1 MKKLLTILLPIL
13 AVVGFSSIFIV
24 DETQQVVI
32 LQLGKPVKTVTEP
45 GLNVKLPFPFQEK
58 ITFDDRLLEYD
69 SPPEEILSKDKKS
82 LIVDNYV
89 RWKIVYPL
97 QFLKTVQAIPTAK
110 SRMDDIVYSELRR
123 ELGTH
128 DMVEIIT
135 ENREEIMD
143 IVTRQSNS
151 ATLAY
156 GISVVDVRIRRV
168 DLPAENE
175 ESIYARMEAERKRQ
189 ANKFRSEGEE
199 EAQKIRAATDRDKT
213 IILADAYKEAEKI
226 RGEGDAKAVQIY
238 ARSYSADPKFYEF
251 VRTLDTYKKVVDDK
265 TTLVLPSGSKL
276 FKLLMDGK
284 KF

>member
-1 MKKLLTILLPIL
+1 MKRLLALALPIITL
-13 AVVGFSSIFIV
+13 IGLSSIFIV

-32 LQLGKPVKTVTEP
+32 LQLGKPVKTVLEP
-45 GLNVKLPFPFQEK
+45 GFNYKLPFPFQEK
-58 ITFDDRLLEYD
+58 IVFDDRLLEYD
-69 SPPEEILSKDKKS
+69 STPEAILSKDKKS

-89 RWKIVYPL
+89 RWKIVDPL

-143 IVTRQSNS
+143 VVTKASNA
-151 ATLAY
+151 ATLSY
-156 GISVVDVRIRRV
+156 GISVIDVRIRRV
-168 DLPAENE
+168 DLPSENE

-189 ANKFRSEGEE
+189 ANKFRSEGSE

-213 IILADAYKEAEKI
+213 IILANAYKEAERL

-238 ARSYSADPKFYEF
+238 AKSYSSDPKFYEF
-251 VRTLDTYKKVVDDK
+251 VRTLDAYKKVVDDN
-265 TTLVLPSGSKL
+265 TTLVLPSNSKL

-284 KF
+284 

>member
-32 LQLGKPVKTVTEP
+32 LQLGKPVKTVIEP

-89 RWKIVYPL
+89 RWKIVDPL

-143 IVTRQSNS
+143 IVTRQSNA

-284 KF
+284 

>member
-1 MKKLLTILLPIL
+1 MKKALSLILPIIAL
-13 AVVGFSSIFIV
+13 VGFSSIFIV
-24 DETQQVVI
+24 DETEQVVI
-32 LQLGKPVKTVTEP
+32 LQLGKPVKTVTKP
-45 GLNVKLPFPFQEK
+45 GLNFKLPFPIQEK

-89 RWKIVYPL
+89 RWKIVDPL

-143 IVTRQSNS
+143 VITRESNS
-151 ATLAY
+151 ATLDY

-175 ESIYARMEAERKRQ
+175 ASIYARMEAERKRQ

-213 IILADAYKEAEKI
+213 IILADAYKEAERI
-226 RGEGDAKAVQIY
+226 RGEGDAKAVQVY
-238 ARSYSADPKFYEF
+238 ARSYSSDPKFYEF

-265 TTLVLPSGSKL
+265 TTLVLPSDSKL
-276 FKLLMDGK
+276 FKLLLDGK
-284 KF
+284 

>member
-1 MKKLLTILLPIL
+1 MKKILSVLLPVL
-13 AVVGFSSIFIV
+13 ALVGFSSIFIV
-24 DETQQVVI
+24 DETEQVVI
-32 LQLGKPVKTVTEP
+32 LQLGKPVKTVTNP
-45 GLNVKLPFPFQEK
+45 GINFKLPFPLQEK

-89 RWKIVYPL
+89 RWKIVDPL
-97 QFLKTVQAIPTAK
+97 QFLKTVQAVPTAK

-135 ENREEIMD
+135 ENREQIMD
-143 IVTRQSNS
+143 IITKQSNS

-226 RGEGDAKAVQIY
+226 RGEGDAKAVQVY
-238 ARSYSADPKFYEF
+238 AKSYSADPKFYEF
-251 VRTLDTYKKVVDDK
+251 VRTLDAYKKVVDDK
-265 TTLVLPSGSKL
+265 TTLVLPSDSKL
-276 FKLLMDGK
+276 FKLLMDGN
-284 KF
+284 

>member
-1 MKKLLTILLPIL
+1 MKRVVALILPVL
-13 AVVGFSSIFIV
+13 ALVGLSSIFIV
-24 DETQQVVI
+24 DETQQVVL
-32 LQLGKPVKTVTEP
+32 LQLGKPVRTITEP
-45 GLNVKLPFPFQEK
+45 GFNAKLPFPFQEK
-58 ITFDDRLLEYD
+58 IVFDDRLLEYD
-69 SPPEEILSKDKKS
+69 SPPEAILSKDKKS

-89 RWKIVYPL
+89 RWKIVDPL

-143 IVTRQSNS
+143 VVTKASNE
-151 ATLAY
+151 ATLSY
-156 GISVVDVRIRRV
+156 GISVIDVRIRRV
-168 DLPAENE
+168 DLPSENE

-189 ANKFRSEGEE
+189 ANKFRSEGSE

-226 RGEGDAKAVQIY
+226 RGEGDAKAVQVY
-238 ARSYSADPKFYEF
+238 AKSYSSDPKFYEF
-251 VRTLDTYKKVVDDK
+251 VRTLDAYKKVVDDK
-265 TTLVLPSGSKL
+265 TTLVLPSDSKL
-276 FKLLMDGK
+276 FKLLIEGK
-284 KF
+284 

>member
-1 MKKLLTILLPIL
+1 MKRVIALILPVL
-13 AVVGFSSIFIV
+13 ALVGLSSIFIV
-24 DETQQVVI
+24 DETQQVVL
-32 LQLGKPVKTVTEP
+32 LQLGKPVRTITEP
-45 GLNVKLPFPFQEK
+45 GFNAKLPFPFQEK
-58 ITFDDRLLEYD
+58 IVFDDRLLEYD
-69 SPPEEILSKDKKS
+69 SPPEAILSKDKKS

-89 RWKIVYPL
+89 RWKIVDPL

-143 IVTRQSNS
+143 VVTKASNE
-151 ATLAY
+151 ATLSY
-156 GISVVDVRIRRV
+156 GISVIDVRIRRV
-168 DLPAENE
+168 DLPSENE

-189 ANKFRSEGEE
+189 ANKFRSEGSE

-226 RGEGDAKAVQIY
+226 RGEGDAKAVQVY
-238 ARSYSADPKFYEF
+238 AKSYSSDPKFYEF
-251 VRTLDTYKKVVDDK
+251 VRTLDAYKKVVDDK
-265 TTLVLPSGSKL
+265 TTLVLPSDSKL
-276 FKLLMDGK
+276 FKLLIEGK
-284 KF
+284 

>member
-13 AVVGFSSIFIV
+13 AVAGFSSIFIV

-32 LQLGKPVKTVTEP
+32 LQLGKPVKTVTKP

-89 RWKIVYPL
+89 RWKIVDPL

-151 ATLAY
+151 ATQAY

-226 RGEGDAKAVQIY
+226 RGEGDARAVQIY

-251 VRTLDTYKKVVDDK
+251 VRTLDTYKQVVDDK

-284 KF
+284 

>member
-1 MKKLLTILLPIL
+1 MKRLLALILPVLGL
-13 AVVGFSSIFIV
+13 VGLSSIFIV

-32 LQLGKPVKTVTEP
+32 LQLGKPVRTITEP
-45 GLNVKLPFPFQEK
+45 GFNAKLPFPFQER
-58 ITFDDRLLEYD
+58 IVFDDRLLEYD

-89 RWKIVYPL
+89 RWKIVDPL

-135 ENREEIMD
+135 QNREEIMD
-143 IVTRQSNS
+143 VVTKASNK
-151 ATLAY
+151 ATLSY
-156 GISVVDVRIRRV
+156 GISVIDVRIRRV
-168 DLPAENE
+168 DLPSENE

-189 ANKFRSEGEE
+189 ANKFRSEGSE

-238 ARSYSADPKFYEF
+238 ARSYSSDPKFYEF
-251 VRTLDTYKKVVDDK
+251 VRTLDAYKKVVDDK
-265 TTLVLPSGSKL
+265 TTLVLPSDSKL
-276 FKLLMDGK
+276 FKLLIEGK
-284 KF
+284 

>member
-13 AVVGFSSIFIV
+13 AVAGFSSIFIV

-32 LQLGKPVKTVTEP
+32 LQLGKPVKTVTKP

-69 SPPEEILSKDKKS
+69 SPPEEILSQDKKT
-82 LIVDNYV
+82 LIVDNYI
-89 RWKIVYPL
+89 RWQIVDPL
-97 QFLKTVQAIPTAK
+97 QFLKTVQAIPTAL

-135 ENREEIMD
+135 ENREQLMEV
-143 IVTRQSNS
+143 VTNASND
-151 ATLAY
+151 ATQDY
-156 GISVVDVRIRRV
+156 GIAVVDVRIRRV

-189 ANKFRSEGEE
+189 ANKYRSEGEE

-213 IILADAYKEAEKI
+213 IILADSYKEAERL
-226 RGEGDAKAVQIY
+226 RGEGDAKAVNVY
-238 ARSYSADPKFYEF
+238 ARSYSSDPKFYEF
-251 VRTLDTYKKVVDDK
+251 VRTLDAYKKVVDDK
-265 TTLVLPSGSKL
+265 TTLVLPSNSRL
-276 FKLLMDGK
+276 FKLLMGK
-284 KF
+284 

>member
-1 MKKLLTILLPIL
+1 MKKALSLLLPVIAL
-13 AVVGFSSIFIV
+13 VGFSAIFIV
-24 DETQQVVI
+24 DETEQVVI
-32 LQLGKPVKTVTEP
+32 LQLGKPVKTVTKP
-45 GLNVKLPFPFQEK
+45 GLNFKLPFPIQEK

-89 RWKIVYPL
+89 RWKIVDPL

-143 IVTRQSNS
+143 VITRESNS
-151 ATLAY
+151 ATLDY

-175 ESIYARMEAERKRQ
+175 ASIYARMEAERKRQ

-213 IILADAYKEAEKI
+213 IILADAYKEAERI
-226 RGEGDAKAVQIY
+226 RGEGDAKAVQVY
-238 ARSYSADPKFYEF
+238 ARSYSSDPKFYEF
-251 VRTLDTYKKVVDDK
+251 VRTLDAYKKVVDDK
-265 TTLVLPSGSKL
+265 TTLVLPSDSKL
-276 FKLLMDGK
+276 FKLLLDGK
-284 KF
+284 